1 MSSQLMTDRF
11 AVERRRMVAEQLRA
25 RGIKDE
31 RVLAAMD
38 RVPRHLFVEKD
49 NQEEAYADHP
59 LPIGDGQTVSQPL
72 IVAMMLE
79 ALVLTGTEKVL
90 EVGTGS
96 GYQTALL
103 AELGRE
109 VYSVERSEVLA
120 RIAEERLRD
129 LGYTGVTVAIG
140 DGSLGLP
147 ERAPFDAIVVS
158 AAAPEIPKA
167 LLEQLREDGRLAIPV
182 GPAHSQQLQ
191 VVRKEEGRAIITN
204 LEGCRFVPLIGEQG
218 YDKGW

>member
-191 VVRKEEGRAIITN
+191 VVRKEEDRAIITN

>member
-1 MSSQLMTDRF
+1 MTDRF

>member
-1 MSSQLMTDRF
+1 MSSELMTDRF
-11 AVERRRMVAEQLRA
+11 AVERRQMVAEQLRA

-31 RVLAAMD
+31 HVLAAME

-49 NQEEAYADHP
+49 NQGEAYADHP
-59 LPIGDGQTVSQPL
+59 LPIAEGQTVSQPL
-72 IVAMMLE
+72 IVGVMLE
-79 ALVLTGTEKVL
+79 ALGLTRNEKVL

-103 AELGRE
+103 AELARE
-109 VYSVERSEVLA
+109 VYSIERSEVLA
-120 RIAEERLRD
+120 RTAEERLLD
-129 LGYTGVTVAIG
+129 LGYTGVTVLVG

-147 ERAPFDAIVVS
+147 ERAPFEGIIVS
-158 AAAPEIPKA
+158 AAAPDIPKA
-167 LLEQLREDGRLAIPV
+167 LLEQLLEGGRLVIPV

-191 VVRKEEGRAIITN
+191 VVRKAEGQAMITS

-218 YDKGW
+218 YEKGW